1 VDALAGQLVGHTVDA
16 RAAHADAGADRVDAL
31 VVRQH
36 GDLGAR
42 AGVASAALDLE
53 QPLLDLGHFLREQL
67 HHEAGRA
74 ARQHDLRAA
83 LRGVDAGDEGA
94 HAVARAQVLLR
105 DHLVALQAAFDAARL
120 DDDVALVQ
128 ALDGADEDLLAAR
141 EEVVQQLLALGIADL
156 LQDHLLGGLRA
167 DAADGHRLDR
177 LLDVVI
183 DLDVGDLLLGLEQ
196 QDLGIGQL
204 QTSLVGNDVPAA
216 EGFVVAGLTI
226 DGN

>member
-83 LRGVDAGDEGA
+83 LRGIDAGDEGA
-94 HAVARAQVLLR
+94 HTVAGAQVLLR

-120 DDDVALVQ
+120 HDDVALVQ
-128 ALDGADEDLLAAR
+128 ALHGADEDLLAAR
-141 EEVVQQLLALGIADL
+141 EEVVQQLFAFGVADL

-167 DAADGHRLDR
+167 DATYGHRVDR
-177 LLDVVI
+177 LLDVVVHFDI
-183 DLDVGDLLLGLEQ
+183 GDLLLRF
-196 QDLGIGQL
+196 
-204 QTSLVGNDVPAA
+204 DVQ
-216 EGFVVAGLTI
+216 VL
-226 DGN
+226 